1 MPDDKSAK
9 EEVKEDKPI
18 NLDTSGPDVEIT
30 LPEEKDKAIV
40 EVKEKEE
47 TKEEVQDAKTVEEPV
62 KSDDAP
68 AKSDEQPD
76 VQESKPEETEEQ
88 KQEELEDYS
97 KGVKSRIAKLTKRM
111 REAERQ
117 REAALTYA
125 KSVQGE
131 QKSLKDRL
139 AKLDTGYVKEMEDR
153 ITSSVTAAE
162 SKLKAA
168 RDAGD
173 ISAEVTAQKEIA
185 KLGYEEARLAEMK
198 VNQKQEDEQRKPLS
212 EGTIPQIPTQPTPD
226 PAATQW
232 AHKNTWFG
240 KDSAMTYTA
249 FDLHKKL
256 VDDEGYDPQSTDY
269 YGELDR
275 RIRLEFPQKFGNNT
289 EQSSKPVRTPV
300 QTVASATRSGFKDG
314 RRTVKLTSSQV
325 AIANKLNV
333 PLEEY
338 AKQVNIVKEK

>member
-1 MPDDKSAK
+1 MPEEPKKAA
-9 EEVKEDKPI
+9 EVKEEKTID
-18 NLDTSGPDVEIT
+18 LDTSGPDVEVT
-30 LPEEKDKAIV
+30 LPEEKDKSIV
-40 EVKEKEE
+40 EVKDEKPS
-47 TKEEVQDAKTVEEPV
+47 EEPV

-76 VQESKPEETEEQ
+76 VQESKPETEDQ
-88 KQEELEDYS
+88 KQELEDYG
-97 KGVKSRIAKLTKRM
+97 KGVKVRIAKLTKRM

-131 QKSLKDRL
+131 QRSLKDRL
-139 AKLDTGYVKEMEDR
+139 SKLDTGYVKEMEDR

-162 SKLKAA
+162 SKLKNA

-173 ISAEVTAQKEIA
+173 IGAEVVAQKEIA

-198 VNQKQEDEQRKPLS
+198 VTQKAEEEQRKTLS
-212 EGTIPQIPTQPTPD
+212 EGTIPQAPLQPTPD
-226 PAATQW
+226 ARATEW
-232 AHKNTWFG
+232 AQKNSWFG
-240 KDSAMTYTA
+240 KDNAMTYTA

-275 RIRLEFPQKFGNNT
+275 RIKLEFPNKFGNT
-289 EQSSKPVRTPV
+289 TVQTSKPK
-300 QTVASATRSGFKDG
+300 QTVASATRTGYKDG

-338 AKQVNIVKEK
+338 AKQLNNVKET

>member
-1 MPDDKSAK
+1 MPDEAK
-9 EEVKEDKPI
+9 KAEEVKEEKTID
-18 NLDTSGPDVEIT
+18 LDTSGPDVEVT

-40 EVKEKEE
+40 EVKE
-47 TKEEVQDAKTVEEPV
+47 EVKDEKPVEEPV
-62 KSDDAP
+62 KFDDAP

-76 VQESKPEETEEQ
+76 VQESKPETEDQ
-88 KQEELEDYS
+88 KQELEDYS
-97 KGVKSRIAKLTKRM
+97 KGVKTRIAKLTKRM

-125 KSVQGE
+125 KSVNVE

-173 ISAEVTAQKEIA
+173 ISAEVVAQKEIA

-198 VNQKQEDEQRKPLS
+198 VTQKQEEEQRKTLS
-212 EGTIPQIPTQPTPD
+212 EGTIPQAPYQPTPD
-226 PAATQW
+226 TRATEW
-232 AHKNTWFG
+232 ASKNTWFG
-240 KDSAMTYTA
+240 KDNAMTYTA

-275 RIRLEFPQKFGNNT
+275 RIKLEFPHKFGNT
-289 EQSSKPVRTPV
+289 TGQTSRPK
-300 QTVASATRSGFKDG
+300 QTVASATRTGHKDG

-338 AKQVNIVKEK
+338 AKQLNVKET

>member
-1 MPDDKSAK
+1 MPDEEKKA
-9 EEVKEDKPI
+9 EEVKEEKTID
-18 NLDTSGPDVEIT
+18 LDTSGPDVEVT
-30 LPEEKDKAIV
+30 LPEEKDKAVV
-40 EVKEKEE
+40 EVKEEI
-47 TKEEVQDAKTVEEPV
+47 KEEVKDEKPVEEPV

-76 VQESKPEETEEQ
+76 VQESKPETEDQ
-88 KQEELEDYS
+88 KQELEDYS
-97 KGVKSRIAKLTKRM
+97 KGVKVRIAKLTKRM

-139 AKLDTGYVKEMEDR
+139 SKLDTGYVKEMEDR
-153 ITSSVTAAE
+153 ITSSLSAAE
-162 SKLKAA
+162 GKLKNA

-173 ISAEVTAQKEIA
+173 ISAEVIAQKEIA
-185 KLGYEEARLAEMK
+185 KLGYEEARLSEMK
-198 VNQKQEDEQRKPLS
+198 VTQKQEEEQRKTLN
-212 EGTIPQIPTQPTPD
+212 EGTIPQAPYQPTPD
-226 PAATQW
+226 TRATEW
-232 AHKNTWFG
+232 ASKNEWFG
-240 KDSAMTYTA
+240 KNNAMTYTA

-256 VDDEGYDPQSTDY
+256 VDDEGYDPQSEDY

-275 RIRLEFPQKFGNNT
+275 RIKLEFPNKFGNT
-289 EQSSKPVRTPV
+289 TVQTSKPK
-300 QTVASATRSGFKDG
+300 QTVASATRTGYKDG

-338 AKQVNIVKEK
+338 AKQVNIVKET

>member
-1 MPDDKSAK
+1 MPDEEKKAQ
-9 EEVKEDKPI
+9 EVKEEKTIDI
-18 NLDTSGPDVEIT
+18 DTSGPDVEVT
-30 LPEEKDKAIV
+30 LPEEKDKAVV
-40 EVKEKEE
+40 EIKEE
-47 TKEEVQDAKTVEEPV
+47 IKEEVKDEKPVEEPV

-68 AKSDEQPD
+68 AKLDEQPD
-76 VQESKPEETEEQ
+76 VQESKPETEDQ
-88 KQEELEDYS
+88 KQELEDYS
-97 KGVKSRIAKLTKRM
+97 KGVKTRIAKLTKRM

-139 AKLDTGYVKEMEDR
+139 SKLDTGYVKEMEDR
-153 ITSSVTAAE
+153 ITSSLTAAE
-162 SKLKAA
+162 SKLKNA
-168 RDAGD
+168 REAND
-173 ISAEVTAQKEIA
+173 IGAEVTAQKEIA

-198 VNQKQEDEQRKPLS
+198 VTQKQEEEQRKTLN
-212 EGTIPQIPTQPTPD
+212 EGTVPQAPLQPTPD
-226 PAATQW
+226 VRATEW
-232 AHKNTWFG
+232 AQKNSWFG
-240 KDSAMTYTA
+240 KDNAMTYTA

-275 RIRLEFPQKFGNNT
+275 RIKLEFPNKFGNT
-289 EQSSKPVRTPV
+289 TVQTSKPK
-300 QTVASATRSGFKDG
+300 QTVASATRTGYRDG

-338 AKQVNIVKEK
+338 AKQLNNVKET

>member
-18 NLDTSGPDVEIT
+18 ALDTSGPDVEVT

-40 EVKEKEE
+40 EVKEKE
-47 TKEEVQDAKTVEEPV
+47 KEEVKDAKPVEEPV

-68 AKSDEQPD
+68 AKSDEQPV
-76 VQESKPEETEEQ
+76 VQESQPEETEEK

-153 ITSSVTAAE
+153 ITSSLTAAE
-162 SKLKAA
+162 SKLRSA

-173 ISAEVTAQKEIA
+173 VSAEVIAQKEIA

-198 VNQKQEDEQRKPLS
+198 VNQKQEDEHRKTLS

-232 AHKNTWFG
+232 AQKNSWFG
-240 KDSAMTYTA
+240 Q
-249 FDLHKKL
+249 DLSLIH
-256 VDDEGYDPQSTDY
+256 
-269 YGELDR
+269 
-275 RIRLEFPQKFGNNT
+275 I
-289 EQSSKPVRTPV
+289 
-300 QTVASATRSGFKDG
+300 
-314 RRTVKLTSSQV
+314 
-325 AIANKLNV
+325 
-333 PLEEY
+333 
-338 AKQVNIVKEK
+338 

>member
-1 MPDDKSAK
+1 MPDEAK
-9 EEVKEDKPI
+9 KAEEVKEEKTIDI
-18 NLDTSGPDVEIT
+18 DTSGPDVEVT
-30 LPEEKDKAIV
+30 LPEEKDKAVV
-40 EVKEKEE
+40 EIKEE
-47 TKEEVQDAKTVEEPV
+47 IKEEVKNEKPVEEPV

-68 AKSDEQPD
+68 AKLDEQPD
-76 VQESKPEETEEQ
+76 VQESKPETEDQ
-88 KQEELEDYS
+88 KQELEDYS
-97 KGVKSRIAKLTKRM
+97 KGVKVRIAKLTKRM

-125 KSVQGE
+125 KSVNVE

-162 SKLKAA
+162 SKLKSA
-168 RDAGD
+168 REAGD

-198 VNQKQEDEQRKPLS
+198 VTQKQEEEQRKTLS
-212 EGTIPQIPTQPTPD
+212 EGTIPQAPLQPTPD
-226 PAATQW
+226 ARATEW
-232 AHKNTWFG
+232 AQKNSWFG
-240 KDSAMTYTA
+240 KDNAMTYTA

-275 RIRLEFPQKFGNNT
+275 RIKLEFPNKFGNT
-289 EQSSKPVRTPV
+289 TVQTSRPK
-300 QTVASATRSGFKDG
+300 QTVASATRTGYKDG

-338 AKQVNIVKEK
+338 AKQLNNVKET

>member
-1 MPDDKSAK
+1 MPDEEKKAQ
-9 EEVKEDKPI
+9 EVKEEKTIDI
-18 NLDTSGPDVEIT
+18 DTSGPDVEVT
-30 LPEEKDKAIV
+30 LPEEKDKAVV
-40 EVKEKEE
+40 EI
-47 TKEEVQDAKTVEEPV
+47 KEEVKDEKPIEEPA
-62 KSDDAP
+62 KPDDAP
-68 AKSDEQPD
+68 AKLDEQPD
-76 VQESKPEETEEQ
+76 VQVSEPEKKE
-88 KQEELEDYS
+88 EELEDYS
-97 KGVKSRIAKLTKRM
+97 KGVKVRIAKLTKRM

-139 AKLDTGYVKEMEDR
+139 SKLDTGYVKEMEDR

-162 SKLKAA
+162 SKLKSA
-168 RDAGD
+168 REAGD
-173 ISAEVTAQKEIA
+173 ISAEVIAQKEIA

-198 VNQKQEDEQRKPLS
+198 VTQKQEEEQRKTLS
-212 EGTIPQIPTQPTPD
+212 EGTIPQAPIQPTPD
-226 PAATQW
+226 ARATEW
-232 AHKNTWFG
+232 AQNNSWFG
-240 KDSAMTYTA
+240 KDNAMTYTA

-275 RIRLEFPQKFGNNT
+275 RIKLEFPNKFGNT
-289 EQSSKPVRTPV
+289 TVQTSKPK
-300 QTVASATRSGFKDG
+300 QTVASATRTGYKDG

-338 AKQVNIVKEK
+338 AKQLNNVKET

>member
-1 MPDDKSAK
+1 MP
-9 EEVKEDKPI
+9 EDKKTVDI
-18 NLDTSGPDVEIT
+18 DTTGPGAEVE
-30 LPEEKDKAIV
+30 LPEEKDKAVIT
-40 EVKEKEE
+40 ETAPEPEKEKDE
-47 TKEEVQDAKTVEEPV
+47 KPIEEPV

-68 AKSDEQPD
+68 AKLDEQPV
-76 VQESKPEETEEQ
+76 VQESKPEEQ
-88 KQEELEDYS
+88 KQELEDYS
-97 KGVKSRIAKLTKRM
+97 KGVKVRIAKLTKRM

-117 REAALTYA
+117 KEAALTYA
-125 KSVQGE
+125 RSVQGE

-139 AKLDTGYVKEMEDR
+139 SKLDTGYVKEMGDR
-153 ITSSVTAAE
+153 ITSSLTAAE
-162 SKLKAA
+162 SKLRSA

-173 ISAEVTAQKEIA
+173 VGAEVTAQKEIA

-198 VNQKQEDEQRKPLS
+198 VTQKQEEEQRKTLN
-212 EGTIPQIPTQPTPD
+212 EGTIPQAPLQPTPD
-226 PAATQW
+226 VRATEW
-232 AHKNTWFG
+232 AQKNSWFG
-240 KDSAMTYTA
+240 KDNAMTYTA

-275 RIRLEFPQKFGNNT
+275 RIKLEFPNKFGNT
-289 EQSSKPVRTPV
+289 TVQTSKPK
-300 QTVASATRSGFKDG
+300 QTVASATRTGYRDG

-338 AKQVNIVKEK
+338 AKQLNVKET

>member
-1 MPDDKSAK
+1 MPDETKKA
-9 EEVKEDKPI
+9 EEVKEEKTIDI
-18 NLDTSGPDVEIT
+18 DTSGPDVEVT

-40 EVKEKEE
+40 EVKE
-47 TKEEVQDAKTVEEPV
+47 EVKDEKPVEEPV
-62 KSDDAP
+62 KFDDAP

-76 VQESKPEETEEQ
+76 VQESKPETEDQ
-88 KQEELEDYS
+88 KQELEDYS
-97 KGVKSRIAKLTKRM
+97 KGVKTRIAKLTKRM

-125 KSVQGE
+125 KSDNVE

-198 VNQKQEDEQRKPLS
+198 VTQKQEEEQRKTLS
-212 EGTIPQIPTQPTPD
+212 EGTIPQAPYQPTPD
-226 PAATQW
+226 TRATEW
-232 AHKNTWFG
+232 ASKNTWFG
-240 KDSAMTYTA
+240 KDNAMTYTA

-275 RIRLEFPQKFGNNT
+275 RIKLEFPHKFGNT
-289 EQSSKPVRTPV
+289 TGQTSRPK
-300 QTVASATRSGFKDG
+300 QTVASATRTGHKDG

-338 AKQVNIVKEK
+338 AKQLNVKET

>member
-1 MPDDKSAK
+1 MPDEAK
-9 EEVKEDKPI
+9 KAEEVKEEKTIDI
-18 NLDTSGPDVEIT
+18 DTSGPDVEVT
-30 LPEEKDKAIV
+30 LPEEKDKAVV
-40 EVKEKEE
+40 EIKEE
-47 TKEEVQDAKTVEEPV
+47 IKEEVKDEKPVEEPV

-68 AKSDEQPD
+68 AKLDEQPD
-76 VQESKPEETEEQ
+76 VQESKPETEDQ
-88 KQEELEDYS
+88 KQELEDYS
-97 KGVKSRIAKLTKRM
+97 KGVKVRIAKLTKRM

-117 REAALTYA
+117 KEAALTYA

-139 AKLDTGYVKEMEDR
+139 SKLDTGYVKEMEDR
-153 ITSSVTAAE
+153 ITSSLTAAE
-162 SKLKAA
+162 SKLKNA
-168 RDAGD
+168 REAND
-173 ISAEVTAQKEIA
+173 IGAEVTAQKEIA

-198 VNQKQEDEQRKPLS
+198 VTQKQEEEQRKTLS
-212 EGTIPQIPTQPTPD
+212 EGTIPQAPLQPTPD
-226 PAATQW
+226 ARATEW
-232 AHKNTWFG
+232 AQKNSWFG
-240 KDSAMTYTA
+240 KDNAMTYTA

-275 RIRLEFPQKFGNNT
+275 RIKLEFPNKTGNT
-289 EQSSKPVRTPV
+289 TVQTSKPK
-300 QTVASATRSGFKDG
+300 QTVASATRTGYREG

-338 AKQVNIVKEK
+338 AKQLNNVKET

>member
-1 MPDDKSAK
+1 MPDEEKKAN
-9 EEVKEDKPI
+9 EVKEEKTID
-18 NLDTSGPDVEIT
+18 LDTSGPDVEVT

-40 EVKEKEE
+40 EVKE
-47 TKEEVQDAKTVEEPV
+47 EVKDEKSVEEPV

-68 AKSDEQPD
+68 AKLDEQPD
-76 VQESKPEETEEQ
+76 VQESKPETEDQ
-88 KQEELEDYS
+88 KQELEDYS
-97 KGVKSRIAKLTKRM
+97 KGVKVRIAKLTKRM

-125 KSVQGE
+125 KSVNVE

-162 SKLKAA
+162 SKLKSA
-168 RDAGD
+168 REAGD
-173 ISAEVTAQKEIA
+173 ISAEVVAQKEIA

-198 VNQKQEDEQRKPLS
+198 VTQKQEEEQRKTLS
-212 EGTIPQIPTQPTPD
+212 EGTIPQAPIQPTPD
-226 PAATQW
+226 ARATEW
-232 AHKNTWFG
+232 AQKNSWFG
-240 KDSAMTYTA
+240 KDNAMTYTA

-275 RIRLEFPQKFGNNT
+275 RIKLEFPNKFGNT
-289 EQSSKPVRTPV
+289 TVQTSRPK
-300 QTVASATRSGFKDG
+300 QTVASATRTGYRDG

-338 AKQVNIVKEK
+338 AKQLNNVKET